1 MRLFLCR
8 RDYHSR
14 MECEMCGEYP
24 LRFFVC
30 KNNRYTPNEKNTAVK
45 TAVFLFW
52 KGIYILIENMPIGSN
67 RGLWVQTDT
76 HRFKSRVIGSTQKI
90 NSTWYSTIPK
100 KIEIC

>member
-1 MRLFLCR
+1 MPTVSDQSEKDCLKYCR
-8 RDYHSR
+8 HSI
-14 MECEMCGEYP
+14 
-24 LRFFVC
+24 
-30 KNNRYTPNEKNTAVK
+30 
-45 TAVFLFW
+45 W